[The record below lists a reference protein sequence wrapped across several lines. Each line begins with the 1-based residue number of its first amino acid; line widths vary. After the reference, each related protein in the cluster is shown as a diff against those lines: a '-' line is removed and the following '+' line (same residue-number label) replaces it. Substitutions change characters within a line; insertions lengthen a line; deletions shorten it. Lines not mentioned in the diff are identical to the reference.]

1 MGGRDGISASACT
14 RAGVGFCV
22 CTRAGVGQGSG
33 GHRQWWHHLFMRR
46 SLPSMLR
53 LPRLRDTVGKSVNK
67 TKILALE
74 EGPFFWEEADLN

>member
-1 MGGRDGISASACT
+1 MGGRDGISASA
-14 RAGVGFCV
+14 

-74 EGPFFWEEADLN
+74 RIPFSNGRQKINIVNK

>member
-1 MGGRDGISASACT
+1 
-14 RAGVGFCV
+14 
-22 CTRAGVGQGSG
+22 
-33 GHRQWWHHLFMRR
+33 MRR